1 MDSVSAKG
9 TQVTWQGQGLQYKQA
24 VGERQ
29 TALEMSCTY
38 PAHHRTDSIKLLISV
53 GECDEV

>member
-1 MDSVSAKG
+1 MDSVSAKD
-9 TQVTWQGQGLQYKQA
+9 TQVTWQGQGGQQKQA

-29 TALEMSCTY
+29 TAQEMSCTY
-38 PAHHRTDSIKLLISV
+38 LAHHELESIKLLLLV